1 MHQSSAPLNN
11 PDSNQPA
18 FFRSNPYRMY
28 VDMISCLR
36 SRSEPFPLP
45 SQGCKVACRPGW
57 LLRRLG
63 LDPSRMDL
71 DVSTIVATCLCL
83 AEGEVVGDDDEE
95 EEEEDEDGGG
105 TRMAQQLSLIHI

>member
-1 MHQSSAPLNN
+1 
-11 PDSNQPA
+11 
-18 FFRSNPYRMY
+18 MY

-105 TRMAQQLSLIHI
+105 TRMAQQVRPEGGMHASVDRVCAPIRMLIQRPP